1 MPQNFIKT
9 FLSDLI
15 TYHLSPYLLIN
26 STLEIHV
33 SLNTTIFLYLWT
45 SDYCISSTQ
54 NPLYHHSCK
63 WKMTSHIS
71 DSRNC
76 KMTANIYLVL
86 TVCLGEGNGN
96 PLQCSCQENPMDGG
110 AW

>member
-45 SDYCISSTQ
+45 SDHLNSST
-54 NPLYHHSCK
+54 
-63 WKMTSHIS
+63 
-71 DSRNC
+71 
-76 KMTANIYLVL
+76 
-86 TVCLGEGNGN
+86 
-96 PLQCSCQENPMDGG
+96 
-110 AW
+110 